1 MIRKIHSSKYIIF
14 FKHPKR
20 KKEERP
26 SKKLKIYIIKFEDPF
41 KYYKL
46 GIEWFQIFQI
56 DPFHSSF
63 YPTHYRLY
71 KRKKKNVKKEMKKM
85 KFVVPR
91 QKILYEKR
99 VSRFFL

>member
-71 KRKKKNVKKEMKKM
+71 KRKKKCKEGDEEDEVCSPKTENS
-85 KFVVPR
+85 
-91 QKILYEKR
+91 L
-99 VSRFFL
+99 